1 MRGGNVKK
9 IIAVLVLLALVVL
22 GCTQQKSA
30 EQSQPDAGEAQA
42 AGKVAPFGV
51 TNPQKNYVNFQE
63 AVPGTV
69 VGVLPV
75 NYGYFVS
82 VAKDANVQ
90 NPKVYRDFVSAQK
103 FNVGQPVT
111 IKVNAYDQVVG
122 LSA

>member
-1 MRGGNVKK
+1 MKK

-22 GCTQQKSA
+22 GCTQQKAA
-30 EQSQPDAGEAQA
+30 EQPQSGEAQA
-42 AGKVAPFGV
+42 AGKVAPLGV
-51 TNPQKNYVNFQE
+51 TNPQKNYLNFQQ
-63 AVPGTV
+63 AVSGTV

-82 VAKDANVQ
+82 VQKDANVQ
-90 NPKVYRDFVSAQK
+90 NPKVYREIVSTQK

-111 IKVNAYDQVVG
+111 FKVNAYDQVVG

>member
-1 MRGGNVKK
+1 MKQ
-9 IIAVLVLLALVVL
+9 IIAVFVLLALVWL

-30 EQSQPDAGEAQA
+30 EQPNADEAQA

-63 AVPGTV
+63 AVQGTV

-82 VAKDANVQ
+82 VEKNANVQ
-90 NPKVYRDFVSAQK
+90 NPKVYRDFVSTQK
-103 FNVGQPVT
+103 FNIGQPVT
-111 IKVNAYDQVVG
+111 LKVNAYGQVVG